1 MDKIKIEIT
10 DLFGDLAEMILNKMP
25 INERPKKTVM
35 IDKLADIFEE
45 AITGV
50 SPNEQTYS

>member
-25 INERPKKTVM
+25 INNRPEKSVM
-35 IDKLADIFEE
+35 AENLAKIFDD
-45 AITGV
+45 AIMEGSV
-50 SPNEQTYS
+50 